1 MLMGRWLLGRIDRLL
16 GSICALVLG
25 LGAAQ
30 AQGFALAYLQRIGG
44 HLDEATRLLGQIRAG
59 VAPYDQVAPVA
70 RAALEA
76 AAAARAQ
83 TLAAARD
90 AIAAADPFLRPLEA
104 LRHADPEIA
113 RATWTDYV
121 VSLPVEPAS
130 LAYGLTGMVLA
141 WLVYDG
147 LTALLRW
154 PFRRHIRYG

>member
-1 MLMGRWLLGRIDRLL
+1 MGRWLLGRIDRLL
-16 GSICALVLG
+16 GSICALALG

-44 HLDEATRLLGQIRAG
+44 HLDEATRLLGQIRAQ
-59 VAPYDQVAPVA
+59 A
-70 RAALEA
+70 
-76 AAAARAQ
+76 
-83 TLAAARD
+83 LAAARD
-90 AIAAADPFLRPLEA
+90 AIAAADPFLRPLEV

-147 LTALLRW
+147 LMALLRW
-154 PFRRHIRYG
+154 PFRQHIRYG